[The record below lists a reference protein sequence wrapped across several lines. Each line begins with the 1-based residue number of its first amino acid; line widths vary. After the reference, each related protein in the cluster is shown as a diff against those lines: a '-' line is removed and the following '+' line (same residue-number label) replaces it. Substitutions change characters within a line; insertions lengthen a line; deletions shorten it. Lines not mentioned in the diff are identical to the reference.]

1 MKKSD
6 LKTGMWVKTKDYL
19 WMVVL
24 IENEPFLIY
33 PDGWMPVENFPQIC
47 GCDNTFD
54 ALEVYK
60 YKFESEVAGALQYKV
75 WKNKLETSGHFTKIW
90 STPPKETI
98 KIGEITY
105 DKAKFEEAVKNLK
118 PIK

>member
-6 LKTGMWVKTKDYL
+6 LKTGMWVKTKNYL
-19 WMVVL
+19 WIVVV

-33 PDGWMPVENFPQIC
+33 PDGWLPVDNFPQLC
-47 GCDNTFD
+47 SYDSTFN

-60 YKFESEVAGALQYKV
+60 YNLDVAGGMQYNI
-75 WKNKLETSGHFTKIW
+75 WKNKLEGSSYFTKIW
-90 STPPKETI
+90 SAPPKETI
-98 KIGEITY
+98 KIGETVY
-105 DKAKFEEAVKNLK
+105 DKAEFEEAVKNLK

>member
-6 LKTGMWVKTKDYL
+6 LKTGMWIKTRDYL
-19 WMVVL
+19 WMVVV
-24 IENEPFLIY
+24 IDNEPFLIY
-33 PDGWMPVENFPQIC
+33 PNGWMPVDNFPQLC
-47 GCDNTFD
+47 SYNSTFD

-60 YKFESEVAGALQYKV
+60 YNLDVAGGMQYNI
-75 WKNKLETSGHFTKIW
+75 WKNRLEDSYYFTKIW

-105 DKAKFEEAVKNLK
+105 DKAEFEEAVKNLK